1 MTTFE
6 DDFDGWNELSE
17 QEREEIRALVL
28 DLGGVPTDDP
38 DEYE

>member
-1 MTTFE
+1 LEHLFVARTI
-6 DDFDGWNELSE
+6 SE

-28 DLGGVPTDDP
+28 DLGGVLI